1 MYSCAIRSSSS
12 VVTPGATAL
21 PASTSAPAAIRPAT
35 RIFSITSGVCAQG
48 SVPSL
53 AVGLPTYSGRAIHL
67 GTDSVGDNT
76 PGESAVRAGMT
87 ASLVTPARRRCGP
100 WQRPEEK
107 PGNQTQP
114 GDDAGRGSGPRRS
127 RAIRPS
133 PATMRAV
140 AAARGEAGQS
150 DPARRRCGP
159 RQRRRRHPA
168 PVVGSGGITLATL
181 GGDGQPGGGA
191 TSPSG
196 TTGGQGGTGGAGPAS
211 AMTPSPRSQRAGRR
225 VTDCPPT
232 TRCD

>member
-53 AVGLPTYSGRAIHL
+53 AVGLATYSGRAIHL

-107 PGNQTQP
+107 PGYQTQP

-127 RAIRPS
+127 RAIKPS
-133 PATMRAV
+133 PATMRAR
-140 AAARGEAGQS
+140 ASGPEKPGNQTQ
-150 DPARRRCGP
+150 PGRRRNERRGP
-159 RQRRRRHPA
+159 RMTTEPQVTR
-168 PVVGSGGITLATL
+168 PV
-181 GGDGQPGGGA
+181 
-191 TSPSG
+191 
-196 TTGGQGGTGGAGPAS
+196 TTTCGV
-211 AMTPSPRSQRAGRR
+211 PSPGAYLRRSLAL
-225 VTDCPPT
+225 PT
-232 TRCD
+232 

>member
-100 WQRPEEK
+100 WQRPEDK

-114 GDDAGRGSGPRRS
+114 GDDAGRGSGLRRS
-127 RAIRPS
+127 RAIKPS

-140 AAARGEAGQS
+140 AAARGEAGPSNPARAPQKRAARSADDHRTAGHPTGHHDMRRSFARCALATVAGAAYIDFDVVDRGAGAVRQS
-150 DPARRRCGP
+150 D
-159 RQRRRRHPA
+159 
-168 PVVGSGGITLATL
+168 LE
-181 GGDGQPGGGA
+181 
-191 TSPSG
+191 
-196 TTGGQGGTGGAGPAS
+196 
-211 AMTPSPRSQRAGRR
+211 
-225 VTDCPPT
+225 
-232 TRCD
+232 